1 MLASNLFLR
10 AFLLAKTKRLSAHNA
25 QTMLCTAHLP
35 GTKCKLI
42 LIMADADEESEESEE
57 GSALNF
63 KKPLELFEEREIV
76 RICAPMVRYSK

>member
-1 MLASNLFLR
+1 
-10 AFLLAKTKRLSAHNA
+10 
-25 QTMLCTAHLP
+25 
-35 GTKCKLI
+35 
-42 LIMADADEESEESEE
+42 MADADEESEESEE

>member
-1 MLASNLFLR
+1 VRTTLKPCCALRIYQAPSASWV
-10 AFLLAKTKRLSAHNA
+10 
-25 QTMLCTAHLP
+25 
-35 GTKCKLI
+35 I